1 MSRMSLAAIVGGT
14 LTAGVATL
22 LCCVTTGF
30 ALAPFGGSVAAAV
43 MGGMIAW
50 RV

>member
-1 MSRMSLAAIVGGT
+1 MRPISLAAIVGGT
-14 LTAGVATL
+14 LTAGGAAL
-22 LCCVTTGF
+22 LCCATTGF
-30 ALAPFGGSVAAAV
+30 ALAPFGGSVAAAA